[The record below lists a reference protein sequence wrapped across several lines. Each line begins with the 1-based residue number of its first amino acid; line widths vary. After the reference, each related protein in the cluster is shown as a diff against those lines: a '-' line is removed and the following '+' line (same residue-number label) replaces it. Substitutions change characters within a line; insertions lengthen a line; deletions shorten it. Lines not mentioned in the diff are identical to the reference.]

1 MTLFLPLLSKWNFF
15 FKICVNKYIWDEEIL
30 FDLKQISFIKFERA
44 YCFYDLHDPVISV
57 EMHSFS
63 DASNRMYS
71 AFIHLCYER
80 KSGLIKSALVCS
92 KRKICFIN
100 GSVTIPRAKLSG
112 VLLVCQ
118 LISSVLKALQSTL
131 NICEIFYWTDS
142 SIVLSWVINKDKV
155 YKTYVMCNDWYKFE
169 ILLVILKNLS

>member
-1 MTLFLPLLSKWNFF
+1 MTLLVLLLPLLSKWNFF
-15 FKICVNKYIWDEEIL
+15 FQDICVNKYIWDEEIL

-44 YCFYDLHDPVISV
+44 YCFYDLHDPVVSV

-63 DASNRMYS
+63 DASNRMY
-71 AFIHLCYER
+71 AVFIYLCYER

-92 KRKICFIN
+92 KSKICFIN

-112 VLLVCQ
+112 VLLICQ

-131 NICEIFYWTDS
+131 NICEIFY
-142 SIVLSWVINKDKV
+142 
-155 YKTYVMCNDWYKFE
+155 
-169 ILLVILKNLS
+169 